1 MTEASPSRAGIYVAT
16 AYVALLAAASAWALY
31 RLASPDLVAGLGQT
45 HATLASSGPGAALG
59 RAQDAGV
66 LLWLLVPMVGPLS
79 AAILFLLLAPR
90 STVVEAPSPEAAADA
105 GLEPA
110 PPPDPSAPGLR
121 LLAALQEEARLI
133 DFVRE
138 DLDDYPDEQVGAAV
152 RGIHASLRKALD
164 ERLTL
169 SPVLEGED
177 GAAVEVPAGFD
188 PASIRLTGNPTG
200 EPPFRGVLRHGGWRA
215 GEARLPTPSPGSDA
229 GILAPAEVEV
239 EEA

>member
-31 RLASPDLVAGLGQT
+31 RLASPELVGALGQT
-45 HATLASSGPGAALG
+45 HAALSSTGPGAALG
-59 RAQDAGV
+59 RAQESGV
-66 LLWLLVPMVGPLS
+66 LLWLLVPLAGPLL
-79 AAILFLLLAPR
+79 AAVLFLLLAPR
-90 STVVEAPSPEAAADA
+90 PAAGVGTGAGDVEMEA
-105 GLEPA
+105 GESA

-164 ERLTL
+164 ERLSL
-169 SPVLEGED
+169 GPVLEGED
-177 GAAVEVPAGFD
+177 GEIVEVPAGFD
-188 PASIRLTGNPTG
+188 PATIRLTGNPSG
-200 EPPFRGVLRHGGWRA
+200 EPPFRGVLRHGGWIA
-215 GEARLPTPSPGSDA
+215 GEARLPIPSPGSDA
-229 GILAPAEVEV
+229 AILAPAEVEV
-239 EEA
+239 EDA